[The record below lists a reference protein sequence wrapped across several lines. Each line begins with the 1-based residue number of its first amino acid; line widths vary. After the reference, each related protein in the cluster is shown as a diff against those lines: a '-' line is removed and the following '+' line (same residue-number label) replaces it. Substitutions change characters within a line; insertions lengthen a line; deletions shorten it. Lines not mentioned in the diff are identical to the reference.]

1 MLRFVDVSGYG
12 QSGKSVI
19 SDLLR
24 EFDGYFVPHN
34 LFEFDLIRVPGG
46 LLDLYHALVED
57 WSVVRSDAAIRR
69 FRKVA
74 YRMGEYA
81 RLGSPRSLMCAYG
94 TNYQQVFRQQYFD
107 LTDQFVSSLVSAEFQ
122 KEWPYPALE
131 DGMLQIFRARIA
143 RSIGLGKTPT
153 RKFALAAPSPDFAD
167 AAAKYLR
174 ALFHLI
180 VPQEFRNVVL
190 HNALEPFN
198 PVRGMQLLGDAREIV
213 VARDPRDIYA
223 SLFVKDGV
231 FIPDFLI
238 DDKLWQLKASMVAAH
253 DLDLFIR
260 QQRILLGSSRRERD
274 DESVLRLNYEDIVM
288 NYGITLDKIRDFL
301 GEKAAVHILPKRFFD
316 PESSK
321 KNVGIWR
328 RVKDQSSIGKIRAE
342 LSEYC
347 WELS

>member
-24 EFDGYFVPHN
+24 EFDGFWVPHN

-81 RLGSPRSLMCAYG
+81 RLGSPKSLMCAYG
-94 TNYQQVFRQQYFD
+94 TNYQRVFRRQYFD
-107 LTDQFVSSLVSAEFQ
+107 LTDKFVSSLVSAEFQ

-131 DGMLQIFRARIA
+131 DSMLQIFRARIA
-143 RSIGLGKTPT
+143 RAIGLGKTPT
-153 RKFALAAPSPDFAD
+153 RKFALASSAPDFAD
-167 AAAKYLR
+167 AAAKYIR

-180 VPQEFRNVVL
+180 VPQEARNVVL

-231 FIPDFLI
+231 FIPDFLL

-260 QQRILLGSSRRERD
+260 QQRILLGASRRERD
-274 DESVLRLNYEDIVM
+274 DGRVLRLNYEDIVM
-288 NYGITLDKIRDFL
+288 NYEITLDKIRKFL
-301 GEKAAVHILPKRFFD
+301 GEEASVHVRPKKFFV
-316 PESSK
+316 PEASG

-328 RVKDQSSIGKIRAE
+328 KVKDRSAIDRIHAE
-342 LSEYC
+342 LTEYC
-347 WELS
+347 WDPS